1 MKVYLYCLALLFLNQ
16 CKTIKPNKSIQYVL
30 PYQVELR
37 LLKQLQIV
45 GEQPI
50 TFFSLGKRGDNYV
63 ITLVQYNNKEALKRM
78 DNFGRVSK
86 TARFLLI
93 DKKFYPLLFD
103 TDNTFGT
110 MLKKE
115 VVRVGVKGRLDNESF
130 GIPRSHS
137 IYDSSFS
144 LTFSSNGEI
153 LPPIAQAYELMK

>member
-1 MKVYLYCLALLFLNQ
+1 MKVYLYCVVLLFLTQ
-16 CKTIKPNKSIQYVL
+16 CKTTSPNKSIQYVL

-37 LLKQLQIV
+37 LLKQLQIE
-45 GEQPI
+45 GERPI
-50 TFFSLGKRGDNYV
+50 TFFSLRKSGDNYV

-86 TARFLLI
+86 TARYLLI

-115 VVRVGVKGRLDNESF
+115 VVRVGVKDRLDNEAL
-130 GIPRSHS
+130 GIPRSYP
-137 IYDSSFS
+137 IYDGSFS

-153 LPPIAQAYELMK
+153 LSESISH